1 MKRER
6 IDLRFNLERATEAA
20 ALRKIKEYDVEKY
33 RSMNDY
39 IIHAVNAYE
48 EPVAMIPQELKEELR
63 KVIREEFSKSPQ
75 FM

>member
-39 IIHAVNAYE
+39 IE
-48 EPVAMIPQELKEELR
+48 EMQ
-63 KVIREEFSKSPQ
+63 
-75 FM
+75 

>member
-6 IDLRFNLERATEAA
+6 IDLRFNLERVSEAA
-20 ALRKIKEYDVEKY
+20 ALKKIKEYDVEKY
-33 RSMNDY
+33 KSMNDY

-48 EPVAMIPQELKEELR
+48 EPVMMIPRELKEELR
-63 KVIREEFSKSPQ
+63 KVISEEFSKGLQ